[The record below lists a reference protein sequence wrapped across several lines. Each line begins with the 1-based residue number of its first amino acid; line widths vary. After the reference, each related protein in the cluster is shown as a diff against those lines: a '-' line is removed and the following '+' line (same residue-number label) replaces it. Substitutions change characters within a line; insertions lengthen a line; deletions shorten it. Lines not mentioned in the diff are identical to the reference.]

1 MLLEAQRAVPDVREA
16 PQLAL
21 QKKVEELEKK
31 QEFLMEEIRL
41 LGETR
46 QKTTQQKR
54 MRRGASPGQGD
65 MAPLPTEDCIPGT
78 YGCPLYVTPYNIG
91 GSSSSCILCPAGPRG
106 NPGPVGPPGRDGR
119 DAISVFT
126 NPGCPS
132 TAGADETNQPTE
144 TPPISGHT
152 GFTPPSN
159 TSGAVYIRW
168 GHHSCPLTSM
178 LIYSGSA
185 AAPHYAS
192 TGNGANQ
199 LCLPEDPIYDQ
210 PVAGVGGSRAFLYGL
225 EYQVDSFPTHNNRL
239 WHDVPCAVCKA
250 PSRFAKL
257 MIPGKNIC
265 PDEDWTL
272 EYGGY
277 LMAERA
283 HSAHRRSLHIC
294 VDREME
300 TLRRTSGAAGVN
312 CVSVDTSVGSSMLQ
326 PQDEVPISS
335 QDVQLIKL
343 QEKIE
348 ELEKKQ
354 ESLTKEISL
363 LRETRQEIGS
373 VEVKQTRMR
382 RNAPF
387 RGATTPLPTEDCIPG
402 TNGCPRDVTQ
412 VNVGSTACILC
423 PAGPRGYPG
432 PVGPPGRDG
441 RDAMAAFTYPGSPDT
456 AENDE
461 TNQQPTETPPISRQP
476 GFTPP
481 RNTSG
486 AVYIRWGHRSCPS
499 TSTLIYSGIAAAPH
513 YHSRGNGA
521 NQLCLP
527 EEPEYD
533 EPVGGVGGSRAFLY
547 GLEYQIDSFP
557 TRNNRLWHDVPCA
570 VCKAPS
576 RFAKLMIPGRNIC
589 PDEEWTLEYG
599 GYLMA
604 ERSHNDHRRSLHI
617 CVDREMETIP
627 RTAGAAAGSVRGL
640 LDLVEG
646 RCSASG
652 GGIPCGPYVDGYE
665 ITCAVCTQ

>member
-1 MLLEAQRAVPDVREA
+1 MISCLVLVCLATKLTSTSSAIVDTSIGSSTLSQTQDEVHRSPEVS
-16 PQLAL
+16 QLIKM
-21 QKKVEELEKK
+21 QEKIDELEKK
-31 QEFLMEEIRL
+31 QESLMKEVVL
-41 LGETR
+41 LRENT
-46 QKTTQQKR
+46 QKADRVPVKRKRRDTQ
-54 MRRGASPGQGD
+54 
-65 MAPLPTEDCIPGT
+65 PLTENCIPGT

-106 NPGPVGPPGRDGR
+106 YAGPAGPPGRDGR

-210 PVAGVGGSRAFLYGL
+210 PVAGVGGSRAFLYGI

-300 TLRRTSGAAGVN
+300 TLRRTSGAAG
-312 CVSVDTSVGSSMLQ
+312 G
-326 PQDEVPISS
+326 
-335 QDVQLIKL
+335 
-343 QEKIE
+343 
-348 ELEKKQ
+348 
-354 ESLTKEISL
+354 
-363 LRETRQEIGS
+363 
-373 VEVKQTRMR
+373 
-382 RNAPF
+382 
-387 RGATTPLPTEDCIPG
+387 
-402 TNGCPRDVTQ
+402 
-412 VNVGSTACILC
+412 
-423 PAGPRGYPG
+423 
-432 PVGPPGRDG
+432 
-441 RDAMAAFTYPGSPDT
+441 
-456 AENDE
+456 
-461 TNQQPTETPPISRQP
+461 
-476 GFTPP
+476 
-481 RNTSG
+481 NT
-486 AVYIRWGHRSCPS
+486 
-499 TSTLIYSGIAAAPH
+499 
-513 YHSRGNGA
+513 
-521 NQLCLP
+521 
-527 EEPEYD
+527 
-533 EPVGGVGGSRAFLY
+533 
-547 GLEYQIDSFP
+547 
-557 TRNNRLWHDVPCA
+557 
-570 VCKAPS
+570 
-576 RFAKLMIPGRNIC
+576 
-589 PDEEWTLEYG
+589 
-599 GYLMA
+599 
-604 ERSHNDHRRSLHI
+604 
-617 CVDREMETIP
+617 
-627 RTAGAAAGSVRGL
+627 RGL

-646 RCSASG
+646 RCIASG
-652 GGIPCGPYVDGYE
+652 GGLPCGPYVDGYE